1 MLTDISESSGSE
13 NWIDSHKKKDP
24 KELLSWLIGERDSI
38 NHHYDY
44 VEPNGVDGFY
54 NNPFRPELGAV
65 GIIYILNTFLYF
77 QYRNPCMYD

>member
-13 NWIDSHKKKDP
+13 NWINSHKKKDP
-24 KELLSWLIGERDSI
+24 KELLSWLIGERDGI
-38 NHHYDY
+38 NQHHHAEY

-65 GIIYILNTFLYF
+65 GKILSCFLNTGIHVF
-77 QYRNPCMYD
+77 MIK